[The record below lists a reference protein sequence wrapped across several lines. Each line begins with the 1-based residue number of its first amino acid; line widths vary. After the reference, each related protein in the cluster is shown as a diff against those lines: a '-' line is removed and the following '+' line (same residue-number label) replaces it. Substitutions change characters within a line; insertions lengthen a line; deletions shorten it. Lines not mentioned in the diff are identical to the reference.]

1 MNPLGGSELAY
12 NELLSR
18 MSDHHKEKINVILSN
33 CHKELIDPKK
43 INVLWQ
49 QLSYDQENVQQMND
63 VEFVNKIDAFVFVS
77 HWQYEKFKKV
87 FNVPGHKSVVIHNAT
102 NRFLPHK
109 KSNNQKL
116 KLIYTS
122 MPNRGLEL
130 LIDSFE
136 KLNRDDV
143 EVDVYSSTIIYGS
156 AYHRMHKDK
165 YLGLF
170 DRMLKVPNMYQKG
183 YATNQEIR
191 SALLNSHIMA
201 YPSTFEETSCM
212 SAIEALAAGCKL
224 VSTNLGALPETGN
237 IWADSMTFDNDYKK
251 SAIRFSKL
259 LNNAI
264 DTYWDEDVQEKLTEQ
279 MAFYN
284 KYYSW
289 DFRIIQWQKLFN
301 RILEIRYGK

>member
-18 MSDHHKEKINVILSN
+18 MSDHHKENINVILSN

-49 QLSYDQENVQQMND
+49 QLSHDQENVQQMND

-77 HWQYEKFKKV
+77 HWQYEKFKKF

-109 KSNNQKL
+109 KPNNQKL

-170 DRMLKVPNMYQKG
+170 DRMIKVPNMYQKG

-237 IWADSMTFDNDYKK
+237 IWADSITFDNDYKK

-264 DTYWDEDVQEKLTEQ
+264 DTYWDNDVQEKLKEQ
-279 MAFYN
+279 MEFYN